1 MEYQRM
7 SEHNHS
13 QYEDEPHATVKTKHN
28 LSGKP
33 ALYTESLMEIFDF
46 SESTLNTNRG
56 NFATNQQR
64 QFLQAD
70 LKNDADAMWL
80 LLTILLGTSIVVG
93 LIMRMQGIP
102 MEYLVMGAGVLIV
115 PMLWL
120 GYRQQMGARKDLDNF
135 HVRSVQGKAEVY
147 WVGRGTYLRARL
159 RVHDQWFEI
168 GIQQAHALEEYDL
181 SQMRVYY
188 AENSRTLLSAE
199 VLPDYTTNKL
209 KLDEEQETD
218 IIVEAEEQYNQQQR

>member
-1 MEYQRM
+1 M
-7 SEHNHS
+7 SENQHP
-13 QYEDEPHATVKTKHN
+13 QEEDESQEKVKTKHD
-28 LSGKP
+28 LSASGKP
-33 ALYTESLMEIFDF
+33 TLHTESLMEIFDF
-46 SESTLNTNRG
+46 SEATLNTNRG
-56 NFATNQQR
+56 GFATNQQR

-80 LLTILLGTSIVVG
+80 LLTILLGTAIVVG
-93 LIMRMQGIP
+93 IIMRMQGIP
-102 MEYLVMGAGVLIV
+102 MEYLVIGMGILVV

-120 GYRQQMGARKDLDNF
+120 GYRQQIGARKDLDNF
-135 HVRSVQGKAEVY
+135 HIRSVQGKADVY

-181 SQMRVYY
+181 SHLRVYY
-188 AENSRTLLSAE
+188 AENSRTLLSVE
-199 VLPDYTTNKL
+199 VLPMDTKNKL
-209 KLDEEQETD
+209 RLDEEQETD